1 MCIYIYIYVYMWCT
15 ARPWQLSVAR
25 GHACRHAA
33 YLLTTFIHICVYAY
47 IYVYIYIYT
56 CVYIFRHMYR
66 LHIYVCIYIYIYIYT
81 HIHIHIYI
89 YTYQSIICIYPY
101 LQIARVTAAARW
113 RACGLRR
120 DLQRGTLFPRCRL

>member
-1 MCIYIYIYVYMWCT
+1 MCIYIYVYMWCT

-47 IYVYIYIYT
+47 IYMYIYIHVYIYLDTCIGYIY
-56 CVYIFRHMYR
+56 MYA
-66 LHIYVCIYIYIYIYT
+66 YTYTYIYIYT
-81 HIHIHIYI
+81 HTYTYIYI

-120 DLQRGTLFPRCRL
+120 DLQRGALFPRCRL